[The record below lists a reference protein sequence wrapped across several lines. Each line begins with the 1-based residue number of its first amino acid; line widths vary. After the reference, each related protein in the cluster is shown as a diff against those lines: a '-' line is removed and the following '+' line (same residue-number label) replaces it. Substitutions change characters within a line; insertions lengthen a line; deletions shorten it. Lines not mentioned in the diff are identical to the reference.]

1 MKVRLFLVLAL
12 TTLFALS
19 AFAGGTGTG
28 KSKKAVKD
36 KSACTMDKASTT
48 SADHCKDG
56 DAAACK
62 MSKASSK
69 MDCCKDGKGSKASN
83 TTKSSKKATVVLAK
97 DAK

>member
-19 AFAGGTGTG
+19 AFAGGTE
-28 KSKKAVKD
+28 KSKSTAKAKTASCCV
-36 KSACTMDKASTT
+36 DKASTT

-62 MSKASSK
+62 MSKASGK